1 MNDVIDILCILC
13 GAYLVYAAVVMKTQ
27 KRIIGNVLLKK
38 GTDENSLKDKD
49 GFINFLFAKVLVVGI
64 LWIIGGIINFINSYV
79 GGPAAMTTVVCVLFG
94 VSLVVY
100 GVLTN
105 LAMRKFMK

>member
-1 MNDVIDILCILC
+1 MNDVIDILCIFC

-38 GTDENSLKDKD
+38 GADENSLKDKE

-64 LWIIGGIINFINSYV
+64 LWIVGGIINFVNSYM
-79 GGPAAMTTVVCVLFG
+79 GGPASVTTIVCALFA

-100 GVLTN
+100 GILTN